1 MNVIDIVLIAA
12 IGLVVGLAARRIV
25 RNKKQGKCSC
35 GCEHCT
41 CGCDKNK

>member
-25 RNKKQGKCSC
+25 RNKKQGGCSC
-35 GCEHCT
+35 GCEHCA